1 MSEKNQEKEQ
11 KQIHLDKLK
20 QKIQSELVC
29 PLKDAATN
37 MVFGKGNPNAQ
48 ILIIGEAPGANEDL
62 QGIPFVG
69 KAGKNLDSFLNLINL
84 TLDEVYV
91 ANILKY
97 RPPKNR
103 NPLIEEIKNHTPYLV
118 EQIKIIQPKV
128 ILPLGKFATEF
139 CLAEF
144 DTTKIKTIAMGN
156 VHGQVYKIKKDN
168 QEITI
173 IPMYHP
179 AAMIYNQKLKTTLEE
194 DFIKVG
200 NYLGLKVKQTL

>member
-1 MSEKNQEKEQ
+1 MSKQEQ
-11 KQIHLDKLK
+11 LDKLK
-20 QKIQSELVC
+20 QKIESELVC
-29 PLKDAATN
+29 PLKDSATN
-37 MVFGKGNPNAQ
+37 IVFGKGNPNAD

-84 TLDEVYV
+84 SLDDVYI

-103 NPLIEEIKNHTPYLV
+103 NPTKEEIINHTPYLV

-144 DTTKIKTIAMGN
+144 DTSKIKTIAMSE
-156 VHGQVYKIKKDN
+156 VHGKIYKIN
-168 QEITI
+168 NLTI

-179 AAMIYNQKLKTTLEE
+179 AAMIYNQKLKITLEE
-194 DFIKVG
+194 DFVKVG
-200 NYLGLKVKQTL
+200 NYLGLKVKETNQKSLNNFN

>member
-1 MSEKNQEKEQ
+1 MSEIEN
-11 KQIHLDKLK
+11 KQLQLDKLK
-20 QKIQSELVC
+20 QKIESELIC

-48 ILIIGEAPGANEDL
+48 ILIIGEAPGAKEDL

-84 TLDEVYV
+84 TLDDVYI

-103 NPLIEEIKNHTPYLV
+103 NPSKEEIINHTPYLV
-118 EQIKIIQPKV
+118 HQIKIIKPKV

-139 CLAEF
+139 CLAHF
-144 DTTKIKTIAMGN
+144 DTTKIKTIAMGD
-156 VHGQVYKIKKDN
+156 VHGKVYKIN
-168 QEITI
+168 QLTI

-200 NYLGLKVKQTL
+200 KYLGLKIKNTSRKV

>member
-1 MSEKNQEKEQ
+1 MSQEELNK
-11 KQIHLDKLK
+11 IK
-20 QKIQSELVC
+20 QKIATELIC
-29 PLKDAATN
+29 PLKNEATN
-37 MVFGKGNPNAQ
+37 MVFGKGNPEAD

-69 KAGKNLDSFLNLINL
+69 KAGKNLDKFLNLIGL
-84 TLDEVYV
+84 TLDDIYV

-103 NPLIEEIKNHTPYLV
+103 NPTKEEIQNHTPYLI
-118 EQIKIIQPKV
+118 EQINIIKPKV

-139 CLAEF
+139 CLANF
-144 DTTKIKTIAMGN
+144 DISKMKTIVMGK
-156 VHGQVYKIKKDN
+156 VHGKIFKINDL
-168 QEITI
+168 TI

-194 DFIKVG
+194 DFIEVG
-200 NYLGLKVKQTL
+200 SFLGLKTKKTPQNSLNDH